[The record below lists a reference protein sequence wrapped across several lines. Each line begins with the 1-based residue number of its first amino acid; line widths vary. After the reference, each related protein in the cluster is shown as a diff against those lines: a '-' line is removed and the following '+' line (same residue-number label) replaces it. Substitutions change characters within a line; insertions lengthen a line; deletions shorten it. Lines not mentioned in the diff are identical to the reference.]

1 MILSVLKSDWGC
13 TSAGLETH
21 QGSQKIHW
29 GSQKIHWGWNSRQ
42 KFTGVVG
49 ESCRGYI
56 IYIIS
61 LGVAPQS
68 TPSTPV
74 HPGRGSEVGC
84 DKP

>member
-1 MILSVLKSDWGC
+1 MILSVLKSVWGC
-13 TSAGLETH
+13 TSARLETH
-21 QGSQKIHW
+21 WGSQKIHW

-61 LGVAPQS
+61 LGVAPRS
-68 TPSTPV
+68 TPL
-74 HPGRGSEVGC
+74 HPGTPRPGQ
-84 DKP
+84 